1 MSQDLNEDQQKL
13 LLELAA
19 IAIREA
25 QGTSTDDDEQ
35 RAETILETLK
45 LGRED
50 ALRLA
55 KQTAL
60 HRYK

>member
-13 LLELAA
+13 LLELAG

-25 QGTSTDDDEQ
+25 QGTLTDDDKQ
-35 RAETILETLK
+35 RAESILETLK

-55 KQTAL
+55 KQVAL